1 MIAIYGVGIASTAE
15 RIGVS
20 IVRGITPSV
29 HTMYQIEAS
38 TGVKVALIVMP
49 IGVRI
54 ATSTMQTDAIVA
66 QIT

>member
-1 MIAIYGVGIASTAE
+1 MIAIYGVRIASTAE

-29 HTMYQIEAS
+29 RTTSQIEAS

-54 ATSTMQTDAIVA
+54 ATSTMQTDAIDA